1 MTTDLMTINY
11 QSPEVIRTLKQT
23 VAVGATDAE
32 FAMFTSYCQSTGLN
46 PFKKEVWFIKTK
58 GYQRRDGTTVEGKVQ
73 IMTGIN
79 GFLAIAN
86 KHPAF
91 DGLECET
98 MVEGSKIIGAR
109 AKVHR
114 KDRKYPSVA
123 VALMSEYYKPSP
135 SGKGGV
141 WEQMPSIMI
150 QKCAKALALREAFPQ
165 ELNGLY
171 TAEEMPNDYAAH
183 NVPNVPAVPVSPA
196 ETGAVIDTQT
206 GEIKAPSAADPASGL
221 RDAQTSLEDDD
232 LPWETDSKPKTESK
246 AQKTQYDVSGLQGG
260 KLEKAEEYLR
270 ENMCHEVSQG
280 IWECPIRLQK
290 LTSCIVTD

>member
-1 MTTDLMTINY
+1 MTTDLVTINY
-11 QSPEVIRTLKQT
+11 QSPDVIRTLKQT

-58 GYQRRDGTTVEGKVQ
+58 GYTRRDGVTVEGKVQ

-98 MVEGSKIIGAR
+98 LVEGSKIIGAR
-109 AKVHR
+109 ARVHR

-123 VALMSEYYKPSP
+123 VALMSEYYKPNP

-171 TAEEMPNDYAAH
+171 TQEEMPNDYAAH
-183 NVPNVPAVPVSPA
+183 NVPSATVLPVSPVD
-196 ETGAVIDTQT
+196 TGGSVDTET
-206 GEIKAPSAADPASGL
+206 GEIKEASPKRPARGL
-221 RDAQTSLEDDD
+221 RDAQVSAEDDN
-232 LPWETDSKPKTESK
+232 LPWEVPSEPKADATK
-246 AQKTQYDVSGLQGG
+246 AQKTTYDVSGLEGS
-260 KLEKAEEYLR
+260 KLEKAENYLK
-270 ENMCHEVSQG
+270 ENMCKQVGQS

-290 LTSCIVTD
+290 LTSCVVE